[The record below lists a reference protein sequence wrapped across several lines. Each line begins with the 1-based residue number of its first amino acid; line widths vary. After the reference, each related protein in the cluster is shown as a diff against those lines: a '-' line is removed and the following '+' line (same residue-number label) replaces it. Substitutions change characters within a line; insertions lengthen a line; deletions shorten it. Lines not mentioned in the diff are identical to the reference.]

1 MAAKDFKH
9 VNQNVTDAEVVKR
22 VKSAITIDI
31 EKKKAMNIPI
41 AVFDAKSGN
50 IYAEY
55 NDGKRVLMGSRLK
68 RGNYGKQGV

>member
-1 MAAKDFKH
+1 MAEKDLKN
-9 VNQNVTDAEVVKR
+9 VNQNITDEEVVKR

-41 AVFDAKSGN
+41 AVFDAESGN

-55 NDGKRVLMGSRLK
+55 NDGTRVLMGNRLK